1 MVDLPPTPIEQLE
14 FGEILDYAL
23 LLFRR
28 HFSLFL
34 KLSLAVLWVPV
45 VLGLYWRVRFFGV
58 AATTPEETVAVL
70 QDQIVPFMLWGLVLG
85 VFYLCAMLL
94 LTAGSIRI
102 ISDSYLGRVPEFSE
116 VWRFGIQKIVPLFLV
131 GLGKGLL
138 LMLVGMVCAF
148 VGAIVV
154 AVAKG
159 LGSAIVVLAVLGLVV
174 GSIWMVL
181 FIACGYMVTT
191 PAVVLEPLSS
201 AFDSFGRS
209 WELTRGAKLRML
221 GLAVVGW
228 LISSLLPAIVVQAV
242 GALVVE
248 LIPGAQLYWSIAG
261 SVLPIMLA
269 PILPCVLTLAY
280 YDRRVRREGF
290 DLDLLKEQLGAT

>member
-1 MVDLPPTPIEQLE
+1 MADLPPIEQME
-14 FGEILDYAL
+14 FGEILDGAL
-23 LLFRR
+23 SLFRR

-58 AATTPEETVAVL
+58 EATTPEETVAVL
-70 QDQIVPFMLWGLVLG
+70 QEQIVPLMLWSLVFGL
-85 VFYLCAMLL
+85 FYLCAMLL

-102 ISDSYLGRVPEFSE
+102 ISDSYLGREPEFGA
-116 VWRFGIQKIVPLFLV
+116 VWRFGFGKIVPLFLV

-138 LMLVGMVCAF
+138 LMLVGIVCVF

-159 LGSAIVVLAVLGLVV
+159 LGTAIVALAILGLFV
-174 GSIWMVL
+174 GSVWAVL

-191 PAVVLEPLSS
+191 PAVVLERLSS

-221 GLAVVGW
+221 GLALVGW
-228 LISSLLPAIVVQAV
+228 LISSLLPTIVVQAV

-248 LIPGAQLYWSIAG
+248 LIPGAQLYWTIVG

-269 PILPCVLTLAY
+269 PILPCILTLAY
-280 YDRRVRREGF
+280 YDLRVRREGF
-290 DLDLLKEQLGAT
+290 DLQLLSEQLGAT